1 MFEGNAL
8 KTMLF
13 MYVCIESFIEKKNGC
28 INKNKSKLFII
39 KLGCYK
45 FRIV

>member
-13 MYVCIESFIEKKNGC
+13 MYVCIESFIEKKMAV
-28 INKNKSKLFII
+28 LTRI
-39 KLGCYK
+39 KVNYLLLN
-45 FRIV
+45 